1 MRKRNLIPKIMN
13 DLVKFIII
21 VLVLIGIIML
31 AAGEVTGRTMG
42 GILVLWGVAGWS
54 TVREKR

>member
-1 MRKRNLIPKIMN
+1 MN

-31 AAGEVTGRTMG
+31 AAGEVTGRTIG
-42 GILVLWGVAGWS
+42 GMLVLWGVAGWS